1 MAKSDTIE
9 QNKALHQ
16 EKNVAKLSSQDTN
29 KSSRVWWTL
38 YYLLPILV
46 VVIGSLLSYLSMYSI
61 QDNTRRLNVNSK
73 QTKKTVLLSSEDVVK
88 YDGSDPSLP
97 MYLVILGKVYDVS
110 KGKKFYAP
118 GTGYNVF
125 VGRDTTPSFITGKF
139 SREEATDDVSG
150 LSAEEMLGVKGW
162 MDFYRKEYT
171 FVGKM
176 IGRYY
181 DTEGN
186 PTEALRAA
194 REKIKEGKRLKKVQE
209 DFSQK
214 FPGCNSQWSREEGS
228 TVWCSKDR

>member
-97 MYLVILGKVYDVS
+97 M
-110 KGKKFYAP
+110 
-118 GTGYNVF
+118 
-125 VGRDTTPSFITGKF
+125 
-139 SREEATDDVSG
+139 
-150 LSAEEMLGVKGW
+150 
-162 MDFYRKEYT
+162 
-171 FVGKM
+171 
-176 IGRYY
+176 
-181 DTEGN
+181 
-186 PTEALRAA
+186 
-194 REKIKEGKRLKKVQE
+194 
-209 DFSQK
+209 
-214 FPGCNSQWSREEGS
+214 
-228 TVWCSKDR
+228 